1 VAQTC
6 LRGVLGITSRVDR
19 IELAPTGNMHTPYG
33 EPRDMPIQGR
43 FNEEVE
49 GWIELNE
56 ELVPGLQDLDGF
68 SHLILIYYFH
78 RFDKEELEGKPYLE
92 HQTHGIFAIRSP
104 YRPNRL
110 GLSIVKLSRIEGSR
124 VCFTEV
130 DMLEG
135 TPLLDIKPYV
145 EDVDRREN
153 VKSGWLGRHRADGG
167 TPDRAILG

>member
-1 VAQTC
+1 
-6 LRGVLGITSRVDR
+6 
-19 IELAPTGNMHTPYG
+19 
-33 EPRDMPIQGR
+33 MPIQGR
-43 FNEEVE
+43 FREDIE
-49 GWIELNE
+49 GWIELDE
-56 ELVPGLQDLDGF
+56 EYIPGLRDLDGF

-78 RFDKEELEGKPYLE
+78 RSDREELKGKPYLE
-92 HQTHGIFAIRSP
+92 DQTHGIFAIRSP
-104 YRPNRL
+104 HRPNRL

-145 EDVDRREN
+145 EHVDRREN
-153 VKSGWLGRHRADGG
+153 VKSGWLGRHCADGG